1 VNRHDASD
9 KAKVVE
15 PPGAGASASAIGSSG
30 LLGIDGLV
38 PPPRG
43 VRSRVA
49 HVAIVA
55 TEAGGAL
62 GLSIERAFEALGR
75 QVSFIPYAD
84 WLPNIDSL
92 GGANILNRSLAGVG
106 RPVAEMRL
114 VAAIARA
121 KPDLVLLVKCDDLH
135 MAAYAAIRRAVAAPI
150 AAFHPDDPWNIGTT
164 LRPGAAHRRALL
176 QVRAVD
182 AMLLWSRP
190 LAERAMRE
198 GAQRVFH
205 FPFACDPDLHPRLT
219 DISAD
224 ERAELS
230 APITFIGTWDDER
243 EQVLAAVLEAGLP
256 LAIWGPDA
264 WQHRAKNAK
273 VKAAYRGRPLFGR
286 EHAVAVGTSD
296 LVLHVLKRQ
305 NKEATSMRT
314 FEIPSMGGCM
324 VHERSEEAAVV
335 FPPGV
340 ASIDFASKDELVLV
354 CRRWLD
360 DPQGRRAIADEGHAR
375 ARRHTYREWVTR
387 LMDKVAHLVPD
398 QTGAPP
404 TTP

>member
-1 VNRHDASD
+1 MNRHDASD
-9 KAKVVE
+9 KAKTVE
-15 PPGAGASASAIGSSG
+15 PPGTGAVGASG

-38 PPPRG
+38 APPRG

-62 GLSIERAFEALGR
+62 GLSLERAFESLGR

-84 WLPNIDSL
+84 WLPSIDGL
-92 GGANILNRSLAGVG
+92 RGANILNRSLAGVG

-114 VAAIARA
+114 VAAVARA

-135 MAAYAAIRRAVAAPI
+135 MAAYAAIRRAVTCPI

-190 LAERAMRE
+190 LVERAMRE

-219 DISAD
+219 DISAE
-224 ERAELS
+224 ERAELG
-230 APITFIGTWDDER
+230 APITFIGAWDDER
-243 EQVLAAVLEAGLP
+243 EQVLGAVLDAGMP

-264 WQHRAKNAK
+264 WTHRVKHPK

-286 EHAVAVGTSD
+286 EHAAAVGASD

-305 NKEATSMRT
+305 NKDATSMRT

-324 VHERSEEAAVV
+324 VHERSAEAGFV

-340 ASIDFASKDELVLV
+340 AALDFGSKEELVEV
-354 CRRWLD
+354 CRRALA
-360 DPQGRRAIADEGHAR
+360 DPTARRAIADEGFHR
-375 ARRHTYREWVTR
+375 ARRHTYKEWVTR

-398 QTGAPP
+398 PTGAPP